1 MESQYIKG
9 LREFGFTSENEVSI
23 SVTVVQENEYL
34 EIACFILYATLR
46 PKATV
51 LSYLHYSQLN

>member
-9 LREFGFTSENEVSI
+9 LREFGFTSENEVSF
-23 SVTVVQENEYL
+23 TVVQENEYL